1 MNPFF
6 NAMGGNRQS
15 NMVQQFVQFMQQMR
29 GKEPNSIINEKVSSG
44 ELSQAQLDQ
53 SHKQAQQMQ
62 GMFEGVR
69 GMFGK

>member
-29 GKEPNSIINEKVSSG
+29 GKDPNAIINEKCPAGS
-44 ELSQAQLDQ
+44 
-53 SHKQAQQMQ
+53 
-62 GMFEGVR
+62 
-69 GMFGK
+69 